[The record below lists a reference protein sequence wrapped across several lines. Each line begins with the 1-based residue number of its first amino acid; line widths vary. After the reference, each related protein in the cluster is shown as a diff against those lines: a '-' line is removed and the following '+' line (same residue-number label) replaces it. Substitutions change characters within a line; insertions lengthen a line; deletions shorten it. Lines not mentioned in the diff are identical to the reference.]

1 MELKKLVIKHQ
12 NNRLKCQNLNNNT
25 SHHGVDLVKVMVKKK
40 EVMAN
45 NNLMVKLLVA
55 FSLNKINLTI
65 NKTTIHSLV
74 VDNTKRIDHHL
85 DNHINTTTS
94 QRVDLV
100 MSLHSDKGLRLE
112 AIVDRLLKN
121 HL

>member
-45 NNLMVKLLVA
+45 NNLMVKLLEVT
-55 FSLNKINLTI
+55 SLNKINLTI
-65 NKTTIHSLV
+65 NKITIHSSV
-74 VDNTKRIDHHL
+74 VDSTKRIDHPL

-100 MSLHSDKGLRLE
+100 MSLHSDKE
-112 AIVDRLLKN
+112 
-121 HL
+121 